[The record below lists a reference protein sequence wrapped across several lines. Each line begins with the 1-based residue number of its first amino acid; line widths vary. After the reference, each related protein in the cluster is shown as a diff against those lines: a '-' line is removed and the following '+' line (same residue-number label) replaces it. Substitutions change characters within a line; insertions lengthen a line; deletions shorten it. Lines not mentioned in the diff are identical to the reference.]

1 MARSALA
8 DAMREKDRQRMAALA
23 PEARM
28 DLALEMGF
36 AAAAE
41 MAAAEGVTLKEA
53 IARIRAEN
61 ARGRRHSACMAAR
74 RG

>member
-8 DAMREKDRQRMAALA
+8 DAMREKDRQRMAALD

-36 AAAAE
+36 AAAE
-41 MAAAEGVTLKEA
+41 QLAAVQGITLQEA

-61 ARGRRHSACMAAR
+61 ARGRRPSACMAAR

>member
-8 DAMREKDRQRMAALA
+8 DAMREKDRQRMAALD
-23 PEARM
+23 PEERM

-36 AAAAE
+36 AAAE
-41 MAAAEGVTLKEA
+41 ELAAVQGITFKEA
-53 IARIRAEN
+53 IARMRAEN
-61 ARGRRHSACMAAR
+61 ARGRRPSSCMAAR